1 MSRSLEVLIERWPL
15 ATPFRIARGV
25 RTEAEVVVVVLR
37 QDGMVGRGEGVPI
50 ARYIDTPEDCVE
62 QIEDLR
68 PEIEAGLSR
77 RELIVALK
85 PGAARNALDCAMWDL
100 EARLAGKSVAGSR
113 PVSVTTAMTVG
124 LDTPQAM
131 AATAARLAHLPLLK
145 VKLGADD
152 PAARLRSV
160 RAAAPATALIVDC
173 NESWD
178 LALLNEMQP
187 VLTEARVAL
196 LEQPLSAG
204 LDEQLRDLWPA
215 VPICADESCHTV
227 ADLDGLVGLYQA
239 INIKLDKTGG
249 LTAALDLLAA
259 ARAHGLTVMTGCMI
273 CTSLSIAPAFN
284 IAAASDFADL
294 DGPSW
299 LAADRPDGV
308 QIHGGV
314 MRPPSGAF
322 WGG

>member
-25 RTEAEVVVVVLR
+25 RTEAEVMVVVLR

-50 ARYIDTPEDCVE
+50 ARYVDTPEDCVE

-68 PEIEAGLSR
+68 PEIEAGLTR

-100 EARLAGKSVAGSR
+100 EARLAGKSVAG
-113 PVSVTTAMTVG
+113 PKPASVTTAMTVG
-124 LDTPQAM
+124 LDTPEAM
-131 AATAARLAHLPLLK
+131 AATAARMGRLPLLK
-145 VKLGADD
+145 VKLGAED
-152 PAARLRSV
+152 PAARLRAV
-160 RAAAPATALIVDC
+160 REAAPAPAIIVDC

-178 LALLNEMQP
+178 LALLDRMQP
-187 VLTEARVAL
+187 VLSEARVAL

-227 ADLDGLVGLYQA
+227 ADLAGLVGLYQA

-299 LAADRPDGV
+299 LAADRPGGV
-308 QIHGGV
+308 QIEGGV
-314 MRPPSGAF
+314 MRPPSGVF